1 MLLTLK
7 KNKFHYYFKQHPLY
21 HSYYLFLKYCNELS
35 PNTNPHPHT
44 LPSSLLYYSSN
55 EMEKKRDRFVFT
67 SCEGFQF
74 CVTVLR

>member
-35 PNTNPHPHT
+35 PNTNPHSHT

-55 EMEKKRDRFVFT
+55 EMEKKGIDLFLLAVRVFSFV
-67 SCEGFQF
+67 
-74 CVTVLR
+74 

>member
-7 KNKFHYYFKQHPLY
+7 KNKFHYYFKQHLLY

-44 LPSSLLYYSSN
+44 LLSSLLYYSSN
-55 EMEKKRDRFVFT
+55 EMEKKKGIDLFLLVVRVLSFV
-67 SCEGFQF
+67 
-74 CVTVLR
+74 

>member
-21 HSYYLFLKYCNELS
+21 HSYYLFLKYFNELS
-35 PNTNPHPHT
+35 PNTNPHLTHFRVH
-44 LPSSLLYYSSN
+44 YSTIAA
-55 EMEKKRDRFVFT
+55 MRWKKNGDRFVFT

-74 CVTVLR
+74 CVTVLI

>member
-7 KNKFHYYFKQHPLY
+7 KNKFHYYFKQHLLY

-35 PNTNPHPHT
+35 PNTNPHPHI

-55 EMEKKRDRFVFT
+55 EMEKKWDRFVFT

-74 CVTVLR
+74 RVTVLR

>member
-21 HSYYLFLKYCNELS
+21 HSYYLFLKYFNELS
-35 PNTNPHPHT
+35 LNTNPHPHT

-55 EMEKKRDRFVFT
+55 EMEKKEVIDLFLLAVRVFNFV
-67 SCEGFQF
+67 
-74 CVTVLR
+74 

>member
-21 HSYYLFLKYCNELS
+21 HSYYLFLKYFNELS

-44 LPSSLLYYSSN
+44 LPSSLLYYSKN
-55 EMEKKRDRFVFT
+55 EMEKKGIDLFLLAVRVFSFV
-67 SCEGFQF
+67 
-74 CVTVLR
+74 

>member
-7 KNKFHYYFKQHPLY
+7 KNNFHYYFKQHPLY
-21 HSYYLFLKYCNELS
+21 HSYCLFLKYFNELS

-55 EMEKKRDRFVFT
+55 EMEKKGIVLFLLAVRVFSFV
-67 SCEGFQF
+67 
-74 CVTVLR
+74 

>member
-21 HSYYLFLKYCNELS
+21 HSYYLFLKYFNELS

-55 EMEKKRDRFVFT
+55 EMEKKGIDLFLLAVRVFSFV
-67 SCEGFQF
+67 
-74 CVTVLR
+74 

>member
-55 EMEKKRDRFVFT
+55 EMEKKGIDLFLLVVRVFNFV
-67 SCEGFQF
+67 
-74 CVTVLR
+74 

>member
-44 LPSSLLYYSSN
+44 LSSSLLYYSSN
-55 EMEKKRDRFVFT
+55 EMEKKKGIDLFLLAMRVFNFV
-67 SCEGFQF
+67 
-74 CVTVLR
+74 